1 MREADPVPVGGPSR
15 RWRSLALAVVL
26 LVAAC
31 GGGSGGDRGTA
42 SGGSEGARPIRL
54 GYSAWPGWYPWALA
68 EEVGIFDNLGVD
80 VELVF
85 FSDYL
90 SSLDA
95 LAAGQ
100 IDANSQ
106 TLSDTLVSVSAG
118 SEQRAVLVNDN
129 SAGNDAIIVD
139 ESVRSIEDLAGR
151 TVAAEIGV
159 VDHFLLLQG
168 LRTVGLTE
176 DDIDFRGL
184 PTDAAAAA
192 FASGEV
198 DAVGVFA
205 PFTLQ
210 ALERPGSHV
219 LFDSSDFPGTIPDL
233 LVTTAALVEDRAGDV
248 QKLVDAWY
256 ATLERMETEPEA
268 SREILADAAELT
280 PEEYRSLEEGTRL
293 FSAEEALAAFRG
305 ETAPTGLRPMAEQIN
320 EFLVSSGLAQ
330 QPAPL
335 DELFIDSFTAD
346 YLQRQGG

>member
-1 MREADPVPVGGPSR
+1 MSIGRASR
-15 RWRSLALAVVL
+15 CWRSLVVAVVML
-26 LVAAC
+26 ATAC
-31 GGGSGGDRGTA
+31 GGGSGGD
-42 SGGSEGARPIRL
+42 EGAAVPDAAGAEPLRL
-54 GYSAWPGWYPWALA
+54 GYSAWPGWYPWAVA
-68 EEVGIFDNLGVD
+68 EEAGIFEELGVE

-118 SEQRAVLVNDN
+118 SDQRAVLVNDN

-139 ESVRSIEDLAGR
+139 ESIRSIEDLAGR
-151 TVAAEIGV
+151 TVAAEVGV

-176 DDIDFRGL
+176 EDIDFRGL

-210 ALERPGSHV
+210 ALERPGSRV
-219 LFDSSDFPGTIPDL
+219 LFDSADFPGTIPDL
-233 LVTTAALVEDRAGDV
+233 LVTTASVVESRADDV
-248 QKLVDAWY
+248 QKVVDAWY
-256 ATLERMETEPEA
+256 ATLEHLEEEREA
-268 SREILADAAELT
+268 SLEILAEAAELT
-280 PEEYRSLEEGTRL
+280 PEEYESLEQGTRL
-293 FSAEEALAAFRG
+293 FSADEALAAFRG
-305 ETAPTGLRPMAEQIN
+305 EALPGGLRPMAEQIN
-320 EFLVSSGLAQ
+320 EFLVSTGLAE

-335 DELFIDSFTAD
+335 DDLFVDSFTAD
-346 YLQRQGG
+346 HLQRQGG

>member
-1 MREADPVPVGGPSR
+1 MSVGRGSG
-15 RWRSLALAVVL
+15 RWRYLAVAAVVL
-26 LVAAC
+26 IAAC
-31 GGGSGGDRGTA
+31 GGGSGGAGGGTDRDA
-42 SGGSEGARPIRL
+42 GGSADPIRL
-54 GYSAWPGWYPWALA
+54 GYSAWPGWYPWAVA
-68 EEVGIFDNLGVD
+68 ERAGIFDEVGVE

-106 TLSDTLVSVSAG
+106 TLNDTLVSVSAG
-118 SEQRAVLVNDN
+118 SDQRVVLVNDN

-168 LRTVGLTE
+168 LRSVGLSE

-198 DAVGVFA
+198 DAAGVFA

-210 ALERPGSHV
+210 ALERPGSRV
-219 LFDSSDFPGTIPDL
+219 LFDSADFPGTIPDL
-233 LVTTAALVEDRAGDV
+233 LVTSAELVESRPDDV

-256 ATLERMETEPEA
+256 ATLDHIQAEPEA
-268 SREILADAAELT
+268 SLEILAEVAELS
-280 PEEYRSLEEGTRL
+280 PEQYRSLEAGTRL

-305 ETAPTGLRPMAEQIN
+305 EVPPEGLRPMAEQIN
-320 EFLVSSGLAQ
+320 EFLVSTGLAEK
-330 QPAPL
+330 PAPL
-335 DELFIDSFTAD
+335 DDLFVDSFTAD

>member
-1 MREADPVPVGGPSR
+1 MSVGQGFR
-15 RWRSLALAVVL
+15 QWRCLAVAAVML
-26 LVAAC
+26 IAAC
-31 GGGSGGDRGTA
+31 GSGSGSAGGGAGRDAGT
-42 SGGSEGARPIRL
+42 GADPIRL
-54 GYSAWPGWYPWALA
+54 GYSAWPGWYPWAVA
-68 EEVGIFDNLGVD
+68 EQAGIFDEVGVD

-106 TLSDTLVSVSAG
+106 TLNDTLVSVSAG
-118 SEQRAVLVNDN
+118 SDQRVVLINDN

-139 ESVRSIEDLAGR
+139 ESVQSIEDLAGR

-168 LRTVGLTE
+168 LRSVGLGE

-198 DAVGVFA
+198 DAAGVFA

-210 ALERPGSHV
+210 ALERPGSRV
-219 LFDSSDFPGTIPDL
+219 LFDSADFPGTIPDL
-233 LVTTAALVEDRAGDV
+233 LVTSAELVEARPDDV

-256 ATLERMETEPEA
+256 ATLDHIQAEPEA
-268 SREILADAAELT
+268 SLAILAEVAQLS
-280 PEEYRSLEEGTRL
+280 PEEYRSLEAGTRL
-293 FSAEEALAAFRG
+293 FSAEEAMAAFRG
-305 ETAPTGLRPMAEQIN
+305 DTLPEGLRPMAEQIN
-320 EFLVSSGLAQ
+320 EFLVSTGLAEK
-330 QPAPL
+330 PAPL
-335 DELFIDSFTAD
+335 DGLFVDTFTVD
-346 YLQRQGG
+346 HLQRQGG